1 MNHAE
6 NERITHQDSHGGTGR
21 NARGRRANAYP
32 ASRCGVSGETY
43 QENTSRREC
52 TTRVQGRRFSR
63 AWSLPLKGCLAES
76 RGAGDRGPSGSQLH
90 RQRERAS
97 ESWKSDQVAMIAQ
110 MKTPRAD
117 VLLAVGP
124 AVQTLVEA
132 SAASRFCAALVS
144 HLPADYASDA
154 CKLGPS
160 HF

>member
-1 MNHAE
+1 MAKAE
-6 NERITHQDSHGGTGR
+6 TTGSFLLKELI
-21 NARGRRANAYP
+21 P
-32 ASRCGVSGETY
+32 VS
-43 QENTSRREC
+43 QN
-52 TTRVQGRRFSR
+52 
-63 AWSLPLKGCLAES
+63 L
-76 RGAGDRGPSGSQLH
+76 GALGIAGLQALNYIDRG
-90 RQRERAS
+90 ERAS
-97 ESWKSDQVAMIAQ
+97 ESWKSDQVAMTAR

-124 AVQTLVEA
+124 AVQTLVGA